1 VRQPAAVAPARELQR
16 STDLVGART
25 IAEQGGEDGTVRVWA
40 CTISGGV
47 DELLALADARLAL
60 TGRTLTDEERARHL
74 GK

>member
-1 VRQPAAVAPARELQR
+1 VRQPAAVAPAGELQR
-16 STDLVGART
+16 STDLGART

-74 GK
+74 GE